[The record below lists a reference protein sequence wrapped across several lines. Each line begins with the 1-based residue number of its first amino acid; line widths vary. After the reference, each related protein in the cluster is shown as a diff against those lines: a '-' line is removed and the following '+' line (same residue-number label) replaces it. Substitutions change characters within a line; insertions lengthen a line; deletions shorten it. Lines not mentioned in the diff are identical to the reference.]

1 MKERWKLCLLHKG
14 RRLDKELLRK
24 IKSTHKDTNWKI
36 KKSSI
41 ARKRVSYNDKF
52 VMRLKARDLKEKNRK
67 IKEQKEIENEAKRKY
82 EHLMKLKPKEYKN
95 IPNNEKY
102 EIKFSYDYQKA
113 KREALEEKA
122 KEIEKMTA
130 LQYLETLNDDIKEKL
145 IGLCLDKNITE
156 SLSNDSTENY
166 DDDQEVEE
174 EDEEDEEQ
182 IE

>member
-36 KKSSI
+36 KK
-41 ARKRVSYNDKF
+41 
-52 VMRLKARDLKEKNRK
+52 
-67 IKEQKEIENEAKRKY
+67 
-82 EHLMKLKPKEYKN
+82 LKPKEYKN
-95 IPNNEKY
+95 IPNSEKY

-122 KEIEKMTA
+122 KKIEKMTA

-145 IGLCLDKNITE
+145 IGLCLDINIIE
-156 SLSNDSTENY
+156 SLFNDSTENY
-166 DDDQEVEE
+166 DNDEEVEE

>member
-1 MKERWKLCLLHKG
+1 
-14 RRLDKELLRK
+14 
-24 IKSTHKDTNWKI
+24 
-36 KKSSI
+36 
-41 ARKRVSYNDKF
+41 
-52 VMRLKARDLKEKNRK
+52 MRLKARDLKEKNRK

-95 IPNNEKY
+95 IPNSEKY

-145 IGLCLDKNITE
+145 IGLCLDINITE
-156 SLSNDSTENY
+156 SLFNDSTENY
-166 DDDQEVEE
+166 DNDEEVEE